1 MLPNP
6 KLMAAKVSN
15 NPKNRFLQWQYWHID
30 PILLTLLGL
39 LASTGL
45 VILYSASNA
54 NWLIVEKQGIR
65 MLVAFAILFCFA
77 KIPLHYYQRWAPWV
91 FFSITLLLIAVIFF
105 GENIQGARRW
115 LNFGFFHLQP
125 SELMKLAMP
134 MMLAYVLQDQIPPK
148 IKTLLLAAILLA
160 LPVALTA
167 RQPDLGTATLI
178 AISGIAVIFIA
189 GIGWRLIFSLITLGL
204 ISLPF
209 LWHFMHSYQKE
220 RVITFLNPEKDPL
233 GSGYHIIQSK
243 IAIGSGGISGK
254 GYLQGTQSHLQF
266 LPANTTDFIFAVGGE
281 EFGLIGGTLIALLF
295 FAILWRSLYISAN
308 AQSNF
313 TRLLSS
319 ALCISFFLSAFINI
333 GMVIGILPV
342 VGIPL
347 PLISYGGSSM
357 LTTLAGFGI
366 IMSIHTH
373 RKLWGN

>member
-1 MLPNP
+1 MNE
-6 KLMAAKVSN
+6 
-15 NPKNRFLQWQYWHID
+15 NPKNRFLQWQYWHLD
-30 PILLTLLGL
+30 PVLLTLLGL
-39 LASTGL
+39 LASAGL

-54 NWLIVEKQGIR
+54 NWLIIEKQAVR
-65 MLVAFAILFCFA
+65 MLTAFAILFCFA
-77 KIPLHYYQRWAPWV
+77 QIPLHYYQRWAPW
-91 FFSITLLLIAVIFF
+91 FFLSVTVLLIALVFF

-115 LNFGFFHLQP
+115 LNLGFFHLQP

-134 MMLAYVLQDQIPPK
+134 MMLAYVLQNQIPPT
-148 IKTLLLAAILLA
+148 IKALLLAAVLLA
-160 LPVALTA
+160 IPVTLTA

-178 AISGIAVIFIA
+178 AISGITVIFIA
-189 GIGWRLIFSLITLGL
+189 GIGWRLIFSLLTLGL

-209 LWHFMHSYQKE
+209 LWHFMHAYQKD
-220 RVITFLNPEKDPL
+220 RVLTFLNPEKDPL

-281 EFGLIGGTLIALLF
+281 EFGLMGGTLITLLF

-313 TRLLSS
+313 ARLLSS

-342 VGIPL
+342 VGVPL